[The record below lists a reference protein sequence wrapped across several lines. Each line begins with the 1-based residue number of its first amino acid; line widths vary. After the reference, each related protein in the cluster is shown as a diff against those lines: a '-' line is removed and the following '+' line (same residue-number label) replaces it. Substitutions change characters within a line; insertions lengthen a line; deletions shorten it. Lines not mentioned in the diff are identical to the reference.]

1 VRLSARLGLLGA
13 MIALPLGAALVGHV
27 FGQQPVPAAPAE
39 VRIGG
44 SLDQK
49 GATSAV
55 SSLRVPAPAPGH
67 PAGQPEV
74 TPTTLAAVVPPAPPV
89 VAAEATTEST
99 TTNGE
104 TTARGKDK
112 AKNPN
117 ATSHPTP
124 ATPTPT
130 SHAVTGRNG

>member
-1 VRLSARLGLLGA
+1 
-13 MIALPLGAALVGHV
+13 MIALPLGAVLVGHV

-49 GATSAV
+49 GVTSAV
-55 SSLRVPAPAPGH
+55 SSLRVPAPAPGQRT
-67 PAGQPEV
+67 GQPEV

-89 VAAEATTEST
+89 VAAEATEST
-99 TTNGE
+99 ASDTE
-104 TTARGKDK
+104 TTAKGKDK

-117 ATSHPTP
+117 AT
-124 ATPTPT
+124 
-130 SHAVTGRNG
+130 